1 MEFNIF
7 NKSKCR
13 QLVQES
19 AVRITPGGVLV
30 INKKALTQMELVENN
45 CISIAQDKQ
54 RPKDWYI
61 FRDADG
67 LPIKKKSGT
76 TESLGIASS
85 FICSEIKTSLGLD
98 KKKSYSFKLAAAPTE
113 INGKSYWALITSTVK
128 A

>member
-1 MEFNIF
+1 MELNIF
-7 NKSKCR
+7 NKTNSR
-13 QLVQES
+13 QVVHEP
-19 AVRITPGGVLV
+19 AVRMTTGGVIV
-30 INKKALTQMELVENN
+30 INKKALDLMELVENN

-54 RPKDWYI
+54 HPKDWYI

-76 TESLGIASS
+76 NESLGIASS

-98 KKKSYSFKLAAAPTE
+98 KKKGYIFQLALQPTVE
-113 INGKSYWALITSTVK
+113 NGKSLWALITSKVK